1 MNNENLKSKDM
12 SQSNKYLHLLKN
24 MGIVFIGN
32 AGSRLLI
39 FLLLPF
45 YTKYLSPEEYGI
57 SDLIVTYATMLI
69 GIVTCSISDAI
80 FVFPKGE
87 PREKQVSYFSAGLL
101 FLCFSFTVCAA
112 VFGLLYALLP
122 SQMFFRRYIWLI
134 FGYVLLSGL
143 QSFFQ
148 QFCRSI
154 DAMVIYALSGL
165 GYTAGTV
172 ASALLILPAKP
183 IGITMLFTQYIGFFA
198 GILVS
203 FMGAKLWRFISW
215 PSEGAFKP
223 DLRQLLLFAIP
234 LVPSSVMWWMISSL
248 NRPMLE
254 EFVSL
259 AAVGIY
265 AVGCK
270 IPALIQSFWAI
281 VGNAWQISV
290 LEEYG
295 RSGFSVFF
303 NHFFDFLLQLLALL
317 VLVLTVAA
325 PYIMKF
331 FVDPEF
337 YDAYKLI
344 PLLSFGMIFALG
356 AGAVGTIFTA
366 AKVTKYFLYSS
377 LYALFLCIVLNFL
390 LIPSLG
396 ITGAAVA
403 NMLTL
408 FVEFLVRVFYAKKYV
423 SFKTVFSK
431 ILLIVL
437 PGTGVLLFYL
447 CEGGILYLVLNGFLF
462 LILAGQ
468 LIRTTIPLIQKHK
481 LFSKMGNA
489 S

>member
-1 MNNENLKSKDM
+1 M
-12 SQSNKYLHLLKN
+12 SQDNKYLRLLKN
-24 MGIVFIGN
+24 IGIVFVGN

-45 YTKYLSPEEYGI
+45 YTKHLSPDEYGI

-69 GIVTCSISDAI
+69 GIVTCQISDAI

-87 PREKQVSYFSAGLL
+87 PREKQVSFFSSGLL
-101 FLCFSFTVCAA
+101 FLCFSFTVCAV

-122 SQMFFRRYIWLI
+122 PQMFFRRHIWLI
-134 FGYVLLSGL
+134 FGYILFSGL
-143 QSFFQ
+143 QNYYQ

-154 DAMVIYALSGL
+154 DAMVMYALSGL
-165 GYTAGTV
+165 GYTTGAV
-172 ASALLILPAKP
+172 VSALLILPSKP
-183 IGITMLFTQYIGFFA
+183 TGTTMVFTQYIGFLA
-198 GILVS
+198 GILVP
-203 FMGAKLWRFISW
+203 FTGAKLWRFISW
-215 PSEGAFKP
+215 PSGVTFKP

-234 LVPSSVMWWMISSL
+234 LVPSSIMWWMISSL

-254 EFVSL
+254 KFASL

-270 IPALIQSFWAI
+270 IPSLIQSFWGI
-281 VGNAWQISV
+281 IGNAWQISV

-295 RSGFSVFF
+295 RPGFPVFF
-303 NHFFDFLLQLLALL
+303 NRFLDFLLQMLALL
-317 VLVLTVAA
+317 VIALTVAA
-325 PYIMKF
+325 PYIMKI

-344 PLLSFGMIFALG
+344 PLISFGMIFALG
-356 AGAVGTIFTA
+356 SGAIGTIFTA
-366 AKVTKYFLYSS
+366 AKATKCFLYSS
-377 LYALFLCIVLNFL
+377 LYALFFCIVLNLL
-390 LIPSLG
+390 LIPTMG
-396 ITGAAVA
+396 IIGAALA

-408 FVEFLVRVFYAKKYV
+408 FVEFLVRVFYVKRYV
-423 SFKTVFSK
+423 LFLAVFSK

-447 CEGGILYLVLNGFLF
+447 SKGNFIYLVLNGCLFLF
-462 LILAGQ
+462 LAGWFV
-468 LIRTTIPLIQKHK
+468 RTAIPLIQTRK
-481 LFSKMGNA
+481 LFSKSGNA